1 MIYDNQN
8 IFAKIL
14 RNEIPCD
21 KIYEDDEVLCFKDI
35 NPVAKIHVLL
45 IPKGEFMSLEDF
57 VSKAESKTISSFF
70 KKINKI
76 VKVLNLEN
84 SGYRI
89 ISNHGKDANQEV
101 PHFHVHILGGE
112 NLGGI
117 KNK

>member
-101 PHFHVHILGGE
+101 PHFHVHILAGE
-112 NLGGI
+112 NLKGI
-117 KNK
+117 K